1 LFLALK
7 EWQQK
12 METDQILKS
21 VATYLDH
28 KEWKSPADSIWSQ
41 KYSSLSFIE
50 WYL

>member
-1 LFLALK
+1 MFLFLALK

-28 KEWKSPADSIWSQ
+28 KE
-41 KYSSLSFIE
+41 
-50 WYL
+50 